1 MIIKKKT
8 MNIYIAC
15 ELERFEKKILKDNLK
30 KHNLYFSNLK
40 FKKIADNNFLKCEIV
55 FGNIPSNWIKQ
66 SSKIKWIQ
74 LESTGFGEYS
84 SVKKN
89 FLNKNVIIT
98 NLKSFF
104 ASQVAQT
111 TLAGIFSF
119 YRGLDTFT
127 LLKNKKKWIGD
138 PLRAKL
144 EILNNKSV
152 LFFGKGSINREIS
165 KYLKVFNCQYSFVNS
180 KSKKNFFIKK
190 LKKAE
195 IVICALPGVAK
206 TEMLFNKRMIGY
218 LSKKTILANVGRG
231 NLIDEK
237 YLIKKLKSNLLK
249 GAILDVTAEEP
260 LKKNNP
266 LWSCP
271 NLILTQ
277 HTGGGYK
284 DEMVDKVNF
293 FLDNF
298 QKYLKRNKVLNRI
311 NPSKGY

>member
-1 MIIKKKT
+1 

-15 ELERFEKKILKDNLK
+15 ELERFERKILKDNLK

-89 FLNKNVIIT
+89 FLNKDVIIT

-111 TLAGIFSF
+111 TLAGVFSF
-119 YRGLDTFT
+119 YRGLDKFT

-152 LFFGKGSINREIS
+152 LFFGKGSINKEIS

-190 LKKAE
+190 LKKTE

-284 DEMVDKVNF
+284 DEMMDKVNF

-298 QKYLKRNKVLNRI
+298 QKYFKRNKVLNRI

>member
-1 MIIKKKT
+1 

-15 ELERFEKKILKDNLK
+15 ELENLEKKIIKDNLK
-30 KHNLYFSNLK
+30 KHKLYFSNLK
-40 FKKIADNNFLKCEIV
+40 FKEIADNNFLKCEIV
-55 FGNIPSNWIKQ
+55 FGNIPSNWVKQ
-66 SSKIKWIQ
+66 SSKIKWLQ

-84 SVKKN
+84 NVKRN
-89 FLNKNVIIT
+89 SLNKDVIIT

-104 ASQVAQT
+104 ACQVAQT
-111 TLAGIFSF
+111 TMAGIFSF

-127 LLKNKKKWIGD
+127 LLKNEKKWIGD
-138 PLRAKL
+138 PMRAKL
-144 EILNNKSV
+144 EILNNKNV
-152 LFFGKGSINREIS
+152 LFFGKGSINKEIS
-165 KYLKVFNCQYSFVNS
+165 KYLKVFNCQYSFVDS

-195 IVICALPGVAK
+195 IVICALPGTVK
-206 TEMLFNKRMIGY
+206 TKMLFNERMINY
-218 LSKKTILANVGRG
+218 LSKKTILVNVGRG

-237 YLIKKLKSNLLK
+237 YLIKKLKNNFLK

-260 LKKNNP
+260 LRKNNP

-293 FLDNF
+293 FLDNL
-298 QKYLKRNKVLNRI
+298 QKYLKNRKVLNRI

>member
-1 MIIKKKT
+1 

-15 ELERFEKKILKDNLK
+15 ALESFEKKIIKDNLK

-40 FKKIADNNFLKCEIV
+40 FKEIADNNFLKCEIV
-55 FGNIPSNWIKQ
+55 FGNIPSNWVNQ
-66 SSKIKWIQ
+66 SSKIKWLQ

-84 SVKKN
+84 NVKRN
-89 FLNKNVIIT
+89 SLNKDVIIT

-104 ASQVAQT
+104 ACQVAQT
-111 TLAGIFSF
+111 TMAGIFSF

-127 LLKNKKKWIGD
+127 LLKNEKKWIGD
-138 PLRAKL
+138 RMRAKL
-144 EILNNKSV
+144 EILNNKNV
-152 LFFGKGSINREIS
+152 LFFGKGSINKEIS
-165 KYLKVFNCQYSFVNS
+165 KYLKVFNCQYSFVDS

-195 IVICALPGVAK
+195 IVICALPGTVK
-206 TEMLFNKRMIGY
+206 TKMLFNERMINY
-218 LSKKTILANVGRG
+218 LSKKTILVNVGRG

-237 YLIKKLKSNLLK
+237 YLIKKLKNNFLK

-260 LKKNNP
+260 LRKNNP

-293 FLDNF
+293 FLDNL
-298 QKYLKRNKVLNRI
+298 QKYLKKSKVLNKI
-311 NPSKGY
+311 NSSIGY

>member
-1 MIIKKKT
+1 

-15 ELERFEKKILKDNLK
+15 ELETLEKKILKDNLK

-40 FKKIADNNFLKCEIV
+40 FKEIADNNFLKCEIV
-55 FGNIPSNWIKQ
+55 FGNIPSKWIKQ
-66 SSKIKWIQ
+66 SSKIKWLQ

-84 SVKKN
+84 NVKKN
-89 FLNKNVIIT
+89 FLDKGVIIT

-104 ASQVAQT
+104 ACQVAQT
-111 TLAGIFSF
+111 TMAGIFSF
-119 YRGLDTFT
+119 YRGLDKFA

-138 PLRAKL
+138 PMRAKL
-144 EILNNKSV
+144 EILNNKNV
-152 LFFGKGSINREIS
+152 LFLGKGSINKEIS
-165 KYLKVFNCQYSFVNS
+165 KYLKVFNCQYSFIDSN
-180 KSKKNFFIKK
+180 SKKNFLIKK

-195 IVICALPGVAK
+195 IVICALPGTAK
-206 TEMLFNKRMIGY
+206 TKMLFNKKMISS
-218 LSKKTILANVGRG
+218 LSKKTILVNVGRG

-237 YLIKKLKSNLLK
+237 YLIKKLKNNFLK
-249 GAILDVTAEEP
+249 GAILDVTSEEP
-260 LKKNNP
+260 LRKNNP

-284 DEMVDKVNF
+284 DEMLDKINF
-293 FLDNF
+293 FLDNL
-298 QKYLKRNKVLNRI
+298 QKYLKKSKVLNKI

>member
-1 MIIKKKT
+1 

-15 ELERFEKKILKDNLK
+15 ELENLEKKIIKKNLK
-30 KHNLYFSNLK
+30 KHNLYFSNLR

-55 FGNIPSNWIKQ
+55 FGNIPSDWVNQ
-66 SSKIKWIQ
+66 SNKIKWLQ
-74 LESTGFGEYS
+74 LESTGFAEYS
-84 SVKKN
+84 NVKKK
-89 FLNKNVIIT
+89 FLNKDVIIT

-104 ASQVAQT
+104 ARQVAQT
-111 TLAGIFSF
+111 IMAGIFSF

-127 LLKNKKKWIGD
+127 LLKKEKKWIGD
-138 PLRAKL
+138 PIRAKL
-144 EILNNKSV
+144 EILNDKNI
-152 LFFGKGSINREIS
+152 LFFGKGSINQEIA
-165 KYLKVFNCQYSFVNS
+165 KYLKVFNCKYSFIDSNS
-180 KSKKNFFIKK
+180 KESFFIKK

-195 IVICALPGVAK
+195 IVICALPGIAK
-206 TEMLFNKRMIGY
+206 TKMLFNKRMISY
-218 LSKKTILANVGRG
+218 LSKKTILVNVGRG

-237 YLIKKLKSNLLK
+237 YLIKKLKSNFLK

-260 LKKNNP
+260 LRKNNP

-284 DEMVDKVNF
+284 DEMVDKINF
-293 FLDNF
+293 FLDNL
-298 QKYLKRNKVLNRI
+298 QKYLKKSKVLNRI

>member
-1 MIIKKKT
+1 

-15 ELERFEKKILKDNLK
+15 ALESFEKKIIKDNLK

-40 FKKIADNNFLKCEIV
+40 FKEIADNNFLKCEIV
-55 FGNIPSNWIKQ
+55 FGNIPSNWVKQ
-66 SSKIKWIQ
+66 SSKIKWLQ

-84 SVKKN
+84 NVKRN
-89 FLNKNVIIT
+89 SLNKDVIIT

-104 ASQVAQT
+104 ACQVAQT
-111 TLAGIFSF
+111 TMAGIFSF

-127 LLKNKKKWIGD
+127 LLKNEKKWIGD
-138 PLRAKL
+138 PMRAKL
-144 EILNNKSV
+144 EILNNKNV
-152 LFFGKGSINREIS
+152 LFFGKGSINKEIS
-165 KYLKVFNCQYSFVNS
+165 KYLKVFNCQYSFVDS

-195 IVICALPGVAK
+195 IVICALPGTVK
-206 TEMLFNKRMIGY
+206 TKMLFNERMINY
-218 LSKKTILANVGRG
+218 LSKKTILVNVGRG

-237 YLIKKLKSNLLK
+237 YLIKKLKNNFLK

-260 LKKNNP
+260 LRKNNP

-293 FLDNF
+293 FLDNL
-298 QKYLKRNKVLNRI
+298 QKYLKKSKVLNKI
-311 NPSKGY
+311 NSSIGY

>member
-1 MIIKKKT
+1 

-15 ELERFEKKILKDNLK
+15 ELESLEKKILKDNLK

-40 FKKIADNNFLKCEIV
+40 FKEIADNNFLKCEIV
-55 FGNIPSNWIKQ
+55 FGNIPSNWVNQ
-66 SSKIKWIQ
+66 SSKIKWLQ

-84 SVKKN
+84 NVKRN
-89 FLNKNVIIT
+89 SLNKDVIIT

-104 ASQVAQT
+104 ACQVAQT
-111 TLAGIFSF
+111 TMAGIFSF

-127 LLKNKKKWIGD
+127 LLKNEKKWIGD
-138 PLRAKL
+138 PMRAKL
-144 EILNNKSV
+144 EILNNKNV
-152 LFFGKGSINREIS
+152 LFFGKGSINKEIS
-165 KYLKVFNCQYSFVNS
+165 KYLKVFNCQYSFVDS

-195 IVICALPGVAK
+195 IVICALPGTVK
-206 TEMLFNKRMIGY
+206 TKMLFNERMINY
-218 LSKKTILANVGRG
+218 LSKKTILVNVGRG

-237 YLIKKLKSNLLK
+237 YLIKKLKNNFLK

-260 LKKNNP
+260 LRENNP

-293 FLDNF
+293 FLDNL
-298 QKYLKRNKVLNRI
+298 QKYLKKSKVLNKI
-311 NPSKGY
+311 NSSIGY